1 MPKFVSLPAVDS
13 RMKTISDHIDFRSFR
28 PKAAIFAVF
37 ASVMAMVCPIA
48 WGDQLTLKNGE
59 KLLGTVVSKGGDKL
73 TFKSQSLGEVGVPW
87 ASIES
92 LSTEAP
98 LAVTLPGGKAVVGKI
113 TVDNQNVQIAT
124 PSGDERA
131 ALADVGSI
139 GPPDFTQPG
148 LLDLWNGF
156 FDIGFA
162 AARGNARTNILTT
175 SMKATRTTKTDE
187 VKVYFNQI
195 YSTARINGIVADSA
209 SAIRGGWMY
218 NKGITSRLFVNLLN
232 DYEYDRFQNLDLRFV
247 AGGGLGYSLVKTET
261 SRLDVLGGG
270 TYNHEKFSTPL
281 TRNSGEIY
289 WGNDYLYKGSRLTT
303 FQQSFRMF
311 NNLSRTGEYRI
322 NFDIGMVTTIK
333 RWLGWQITASDRY
346 LSNPVPG
353 RQKNDILIST
363 GLRLS
368 FARH

>member
-1 MPKFVSLPAVDS
+1 
-13 RMKTISDHIDFRSFR
+13 MKTISKHTDFLSSS
-28 PKAAIFAVF
+28 PKAGIFALVAF
-37 ASVMAMVCPIA
+37 LMAMVCPIA
-48 WGDQLTLKNGE
+48 QGDQLTLKNGE

-73 TFKSQSLGEVGVPW
+73 TFKSQSLGEVTVPW

-113 TVDNQNVQIAT
+113 TVENNQNIQVAT
-124 PSGDERA
+124 PSGEERA
-131 ALADVGSI
+131 TLADVGTI

-148 LLDLWNGF
+148 ILDLWNGF

-162 AARGNARTNILTT
+162 AARGNARTNVLTS
-175 SMKATRTTKTDE
+175 SMKAIRTTKNDE
-187 VKVYFNQI
+187 VKAYFNQI
-195 YSTARINGIVADSA
+195 YSTARINGVVADSA

-218 NKGITSRLFVNLLN
+218 NRNLTPRLFVNLLN

-247 AGGGLGYSLVKTET
+247 IGGGLGYSLVKTDT
-261 SRLDVLGGG
+261 NRLDLLAGG
-270 TYNHEKFSTPL
+270 TYNHEKFNTPL
-281 TRNSGEIY
+281 IRNSGEIY
-289 WGNDYLYKGSRLTT
+289 WGNDYLRKGSRLTT

-311 NNLSRTGEYRI
+311 NNLSRSGEYRI
-322 NFDIGMVTTIK
+322 NFDIGMVTTISK
-333 RWLGWQITASDRY
+333 WLGWQVTASDRY
-346 LSNPVPG
+346 LSNPVIG